1 MNTDITTTTTTN
13 TTLTRENFVTNVQ
26 KWAILDTQLK
36 IVNEKIKKMRE
47 MKHDLTREIC
57 DYMNDTNTSPNNI
70 IGTAGYIVRGSTTLT
85 SNSTPDGRANLNV
98 RECKPI
104 KISDG
109 ELRLYEKHEY
119 KPLSYGYIQECLE
132 NIIKNEDHI
141 EYIMQYL
148 KENREVKTS
157 MDIKRVYNKKT

>member
-1 MNTDITTTTTTN
+1 MNTDITTITPPNKTSA
-13 TTLTRENFVTNVQ
+13 LTHENFVTNVQ

-36 IVNEKIKKMRE
+36 IVNEKTKKMRE

-57 DYMNDTNTSPNNI
+57 DYMNDTN
-70 IGTAGYIVRGSTTLT
+70 
-85 SNSTPDGRANLNV
+85 
-98 RECKPI
+98 KPI

-109 ELRLYEKHEY
+109 ELRLYEKNEY

-132 NIIKNEDHI
+132 NIIKNQDHI

-148 KENREVKTS
+148 KDNREVKTS